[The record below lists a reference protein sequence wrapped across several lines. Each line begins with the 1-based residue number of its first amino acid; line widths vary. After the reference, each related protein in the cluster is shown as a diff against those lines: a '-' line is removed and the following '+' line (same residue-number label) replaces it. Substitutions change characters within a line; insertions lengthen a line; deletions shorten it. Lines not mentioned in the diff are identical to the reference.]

1 MSDLVPKQDNAIA
14 TADPSGFWGEMES
27 SDFAIPS
34 VTIGQGTSVKGVV
47 GEFNF
52 NNGSHTKTIV
62 GVSLLVPSKT
72 RTLFA
77 GKGKPTRCGSDNFHT
92 PSPRYQNP
100 ISQSCLTC
108 YAAAWGRDDDD
119 KRQLHGL
126 LGVKKDVN
134 QPLCQQTYSM
144 MFLDSDGNPFFMD
157 FRSSALKIV
166 QEKLLSRLRMGFS
179 RTHPTAVQFDMAI
192 FRNDGKEGAFYEPVF
207 DNFRISDFGRSAIAS
222 GLYSQYSK
230 RAQSLR
236 SDQIAKM
243 DEATA
248 KASEFQPNEAP
259 MDAAGFDPS
268 EDVPF

>member
-92 PSPRYQNP
+92 PSQRYQNP

>member
-1 MSDLVPKQDNAIA
+1 MSDLVPKPDNAIA
-14 TADPSGFWGEMES
+14 VADPSSFWSEMES

-34 VTIGQGTSVKGVV
+34 VTIGQATSSKGAA

-52 NNGSHTKTIV
+52 NSGATTKKIV

-77 GKGKPTRCGSDNFHT
+77 GKGRPTRCGSDNFHV
-92 PSPRYQNP
+92 PSPRYEKP
-100 ISQSCLTC
+100 VSQSCLSC
-108 YAAAWGRDDDD
+108 YAAMWGREDEE
-119 KRQLHGL
+119 KRQLHSL
-126 LGVKKDVN
+126 LGIKKDVN

-144 MFLDSDGNPFFMD
+144 MFLDGDGNPFFMD

-179 RTHPTAVQFDMAI
+179 RTHPTAVEFDMEI
-192 FRNDGKEGAFYEPVF
+192 SRNDGKQGVFYEPEF
-207 DNFRISDFGRSAIAS
+207 TNFRISAPERAAIALN
-222 GLYSQYSK
+222 LYGQYSK

-236 SDQIAKM
+236 SEQIAKM

-248 KASEFQPNEAP
+248 KEADFQYNQPPA
-259 MDAAGFDPS
+259 DTAGFDPS